1 MNRSHIELMLEGAN
15 KILPDEYIPN
25 LDLEEEDW
33 GAAISVGKLL
43 LDIGLELVKD
53 FESGRVILSREQ
65 KWLVALL
72 NEGSLGRRERV
83 EAGNILAKLGDI
95 RFNKEKWYL
104 PAEPLFGFV
113 EIPAGPFVMGEL
125 EEQHTTSI
133 PTFYMAR
140 YPVTV
145 GQFRVFVE
153 ESNFCLEFP
162 ESIKGLDNHPLVL
175 VDWNEALVYANWLGK
190 KLVDISKNKLDQK
203 KLSKG
208 KFEFWERIR
217 DGHMVVTLPSEA
229 EWEKAARGANGR
241 RYPWGRKKPDL
252 NRANYGA
259 LFGESAIGT
268 TSAVGC
274 FPRGATPEGLHDMSG
289 NVWEMTRT
297 IMGKDL
303 LDVKDSWV
311 RSFVPR
317 WWTRSLLGKP
327 WLGSEFGYPYDAKD
341 GRESLSNKAPVDR
354 AVRGGSWTVD
364 ARRLRCSFR
373 DGLPETNRH
382 IADGFRIAVS
392 PIK

>member
-1 MNRSHIELMLEGAN
+1 MNRSHVELMLEGAN
-15 KILPDEYIPN
+15 KILPDEYLPN

-33 GAAISVGKLL
+33 GSAISVGKLL

-53 FESGRVILSREQ
+53 FESGRVILSRGQ

-145 GQFRVFVE
+145 GQFRIFVE
-153 ESNFCLEFP
+153 ESNFCLECP

-190 KLVDISKNKLDQK
+190 KLVDISKSKLDK
-203 KLSKG
+203 KK
-208 KFEFWERIR
+208 
-217 DGHMVVTLPSEA
+217 
-229 EWEKAARGANGR
+229 N
-241 RYPWGRKKPDL
+241 
-252 NRANYGA
+252 
-259 LFGESAIGT
+259 
-268 TSAVGC
+268 
-274 FPRGATPEGLHDMSG
+274 
-289 NVWEMTRT
+289 
-297 IMGKDL
+297 
-303 LDVKDSWV
+303 
-311 RSFVPR
+311 
-317 WWTRSLLGKP
+317 
-327 WLGSEFGYPYDAKD
+327 
-341 GRESLSNKAPVDR
+341 
-354 AVRGGSWTVD
+354 
-364 ARRLRCSFR
+364 
-373 DGLPETNRH
+373 
-382 IADGFRIAVS
+382 
-392 PIK
+392 